1 MKIFLDCT
9 FLKNTRTGV
18 DFAFLNL
25 IENVFYQ
32 DSLNAYTI
40 LVNTSYNTQ
49 PLLKALGESKNYKI
63 KKIYSR
69 LPLQILY
76 SCFLMP
82 FYLRYNKFDV
92 YHNPF
97 FFGPLLRFICPDT
110 KVVITVYDMYYRTV
124 PKMMG
129 KYLSTLF
136 KIFAEPAIKK
146 ADKIIVISK
155 QTADDVIHFTNIQP
169 SKVILIYL
177 ALVNNFERKELIPTN
192 LTKFDL
198 QNGKYILT
206 VGTLLPSKGVD
217 DLIRSF
223 AILVKKYNYHDIK
236 LVSAGM
242 HVGNYVDEI
251 KQLIESLNLDD
262 GSIKLLGYVDDT
274 DINSLYASA
283 MVYVSP
289 SHYEGFGL
297 TILEAMKHGI
307 PVIAR
312 NASSL
317 IEVVS
322 DAGLLFNN
330 NNELVEQMHM
340 IQSDNTLR
348 NKLIIKGY
356 QRLKDFSWDV
366 TAEKTLDVYKN

>member
-32 DSLNAYTI
+32 DSLNEYTI
-40 LVNTSYNTQ
+40 LVNTKYNIQ

-76 SCFLMP
+76 SCFLIP

-155 QTADDVIHFTNIQP
+155 QTADDVIRFTNILP

-177 ALVNNFERKELIPTN
+177 ALVNNFEKKELIPTD

-198 QNGKYILT
+198 ENSKYILT

-223 AILVKKYNYHDIK
+223 AILIKKYNYHDIK
-236 LVSAGM
+236 LVSVGM

-262 GSIKLLGYVDDT
+262 GSVKLLGYIDDT
-274 DINSLYASA
+274 DISSLYANA

-330 NNELVEQMHM
+330 NNELVEQIHM
-340 IQSDNTLR
+340 IQSDNALR
-348 NKLIIKGY
+348 NKFINKGY
-356 QRLKDFSWDV
+356 SRLTDFSWNV
-366 TAEKTLDVYKN
+366 TAEKTLAVYKN